1 MVNVSLRPCRAHNTM
16 AWERP
21 MLHLDFVRELVFI
34 VSISVATCILAFV
47 YASLEKVFP
56 FLKGG
61 LGRMN

>member
-1 MVNVSLRPCRAHNTM
+1 
-16 AWERP
+16 
-21 MLHLDFVRELVFI
+21 MLHLDFVRELIFI